1 MNYVCKSCG
10 NTYEANPNTIK
21 CTCGAALWLDFEGQ
35 LNKEDII
42 TNDFTMWRYSA
53 AYPVK
58 KEDVKISFDEGLT
71 PLAKLNYKGYQVL
84 VKQDNLMPTGS
95 FKDRGVVMVT
105 NFLNNMGVK
114 HFAEDSSGNGG
125 SSFAGYCAL
134 GGIDIQ
140 IYVPAGTSAGKIAQ
154 MKVYGAD
161 LVEVEGTRA
170 DVADEAMKNIG
181 GSVYVGHNWHP
192 LFIQGTKSVA
202 YELWE
207 QNDFKAPDN
216 VVCVAGNGSM
226 VAGVYIGFN
235 ELRKSGEIDKMPKIY
250 GIQSDGCNPFYR
262 DFMGE
267 SLDFELTPSIA
278 EGIRI
283 KKSTKHNQVLQFVK
297 DTGGAFISVTEDE
310 IRTALFEIG
319 KKGFYIEP
327 TSATGF
333 AGLNRLIAEETIKA
347 SEKTAVLVS
356 GNGLKATTKIMK
368 LMD

>member
-1 MNYVCKSCG
+1 MNYVCKKCG
-10 NTYEANPNTIK
+10 NRYKASPKVIK
-21 CTCGAALWLDFEGQ
+21 CYCGAALWLDYEGK
-35 LNKEDII
+35 LTKDDIVQ
-42 TNDFTMWRYSA
+42 NDFSMWRYSA

-58 KEDVKISFDEGLT
+58 REDVKISYGEGMT
-71 PLAKLNYKGYQVL
+71 ALAQIDFKGYMVQ

-134 GGIDIQ
+134 GGINIQ

-170 DVADEAMKNIG
+170 DVAAEAMKNIG

-207 QNDFKAPDN
+207 QNGFKAPDN

-235 ELRKSGEIDKMPKIY
+235 ELLKSGEI
-250 GIQSDGCNPFYR
+250 
-262 DFMGE
+262 
-267 SLDFELTPSIA
+267 
-278 EGIRI
+278 
-283 KKSTKHNQVLQFVK
+283 KKCLVYL
-297 DTGGAFISVTEDE
+297 AF
-310 IRTALFEIG
+310 
-319 KKGFYIEP
+319 
-327 TSATGF
+327 
-333 AGLNRLIAEETIKA
+333 N
-347 SEKTAVLVS
+347 
-356 GNGLKATTKIMK
+356 
-368 LMD
+368 LMDVIHSTGTLWVSHLILN

>member
-1 MNYVCKSCG
+1 MQKKCG
-10 NTYEANPNTIK
+10 NRYKASPKVIK
-21 CTCGAALWLDFEGQ
+21 CYCGAALWLDYEGK
-35 LNKEDII
+35 LTKDDIVQ
-42 TNDFTMWRYSA
+42 NDFSMWRYSA

-58 KEDVKISFDEGLT
+58 REDVKISYGEGMT
-71 PLAKLNYKGYQVL
+71 ALAQIDFKGYMVQ

-134 GGIDIQ
+134 GGINIQ

-170 DVADEAMKNIG
+170 DVAAEAMKNIG

-207 QNDFKAPDN
+207 QNGFKAPDN

-235 ELRKSGEIDKMPKIY
+235 ELLKSGEIKKMPRIF
-250 GIQSDGCNPFYR
+250 GIQSNGCNPFYR
-262 DFMGE
+262 DFVGQ

-283 KKSTKHNQVLQFVK
+283 KKSTKHDEVLGFVK
-297 DTGGAFISVTEDE
+297 ETGGAFISVDE
-310 IRTALFEIG
+310 KSIKQALFEIG
-319 KKGFYIEP
+319 EYGFYIEP

-333 AGLNRLIAEETIKA
+333 AGLNKLIEDKIIQPNEIT
-347 SEKTAVLVS
+347 SVLVS
-356 GNGLKATTKIMK
+356 GNGLKATTKIMN